1 MRGRLCVASA
11 KCFLNGEISKDFLKS
26 INLVGWAIEF
36 MQAGFLVHDDIID
49 ESPMR
54 RGKPSWGLSQ
64 QKEGRGLI
72 GINDGLHLYMSVQQI
87 LMSALTNPQHSR
99 CIDIIKLFGD
109 CANATCLG
117 QGLDIL
123 GDIGF
128 KSSISNSASGATL
141 SEAHQGRLRDI
152 TLGRFAL
159 ISRWKTA
166 HYSFVLPVLAGMLL
180 ADVRSET
187 LFSNAK
193 SILFEI
199 GEYFQAQDDYLDV
212 YGDASETGKVSVDVS
227 DGKCSWVIATALEKA
242 SADQR
247 NILNSNY
254 GIPDPGCVEAVRKVF
269 DDLDIPAIY
278 SAYEDRTRVRILEMI
293 DSVCTE
299 ETKDKAYF
307 SSPDASKL
315 PKKLFVELLNLFY
328 RRKG

>member
-1 MRGRLCVASA
+1 
-11 KCFLNGEISKDFLKS
+11 
-26 INLVGWAIEF
+26 
-36 MQAGFLVHDDIID
+36 MQAGFLIHDDLID
-49 ESPMR
+49 DSPMR

-99 CIDIIKLFGD
+99 CIEVIKLFGD
-109 CANATCLG
+109 CANATCFG

-123 GDIGF
+123 GDIGLN
-128 KSSISNSASGATL
+128 SSISNAVSEAKL
-141 SEAHQGRLRDI
+141 SETHQDRLKNI
-152 TLGRFAL
+152 TLDRFAL

-180 ADVRSET
+180 ADVKNEA

-212 YGDASETGKVSVDVS
+212 YGDTSVTGKVGMDIS
-227 DGKCSWVIATALEKA
+227 DGKCSWIIATALEKA
-242 SADQR
+242 STDQR

-269 DDLDIPAIY
+269 DELDIPAIY

-293 DSVCTE
+293 DSMCTE
-299 ETKDKAYF
+299 ETKDKGYF
-307 SSPDASKL
+307 SNPDASKL
-315 PKKLFVELLNLFY
+315 PKKFFVELLNLFY
-328 RRKG
+328 RRAK

>member
-1 MRGRLCVASA
+1 MLTDCAPGFDSYFDCILEILYGSSTIGLDPVIRHFTSVAKYNVPNGKQMRGRLCVASA
-11 KCFLNGEISKDFLKS
+11 KYFLNREISEDVLKS

-36 MQAGFLVHDDIID
+36 LQAGFLVHDDIID

-64 QKEGRGLI
+64 QKEGLGLI
-72 GINDGLHLYMSVQQI
+72 GINDGLHLFMSVQQI

-109 CANATCLG
+109 CANATCFG
-117 QGLDIL
+117 QALDIL

-128 KSSISNSASGATL
+128 HPSISKGLSGAKL
-141 SEAHQGRLRDI
+141 SETHQNRLRDI
-152 TLGRFAL
+152 TLDRYAL
-159 ISRWKTA
+159 ISKWKTS

-180 ADVRSET
+180 ADVKSET

-212 YGDASETGKVSVDVS
+212 YGDASVTGKVGVDIA
-227 DGKCSWVIATALEKA
+227 DGKCSWIIAMALEIA

-247 NILNSNY
+247 NILNVSN
-254 GIPDPGCVEAVRKVF
+254 ISFP
-269 DDLDIPAIY
+269 
-278 SAYEDRTRVRILEMI
+278 
-293 DSVCTE
+293 
-299 ETKDKAYF
+299 
-307 SSPDASKL
+307 
-315 PKKLFVELLNLFY
+315 LL
-328 RRKG
+328 